1 MFSLIAIFKN
11 WHRIVLFPKKFNS
24 TQRTLISSN
33 SQFYSNLTL
42 TNKKYFEHRVLSFI
56 ESYEFVSRERVKI
69 TEEIKLLI
77 AASAIKLTFGYRH
90 YIFSSIDTIIVYPKD
105 YFSPFGNQQHKG
117 ETNLRYKVIVF
128 SLQDFK
134 EGIKIVDDNLNLG
147 LHEFT
152 HAMHYSFMSSGN
164 SSASYFKKH
173 YSNLLEFMKDKSEQ
187 KKLVNA
193 GYLRE
198 YAFENQFEF
207 LAVLVEHFFETPD
220 KFEQKLP
227 ELFFKIKKL
236 LNYSKADFF
245 S

>member
-1 MFSLIAIFKN
+1 M
-11 WHRIVLFPKKFNS
+11 V
-24 TQRTLISSN
+24 
-33 SQFYSNLTL
+33 
-42 TNKKYFEHRVLSFI
+42 
-56 ESYEFVSRERVKI
+56 
-69 TEEIKLLI
+69 
-77 AASAIKLTFGYRH
+77 
-90 YIFSSIDTIIVYPKD
+90 
-105 YFSPFGNQQHKG
+105 
-117 ETNLRYKVIVF
+117 VF

-152 HAMHYSFMSSGN
+152 HAMHFSFLSSSN
-164 SSASYFKKH
+164 SSSNHFKKH
-173 YSNLLEFMKDKSEQ
+173 YSNLLEFMEDKVEQ
-187 KKLVNA
+187 QKLVNA

>member
-1 MFSLIAIFKN
+1 M
-11 WHRIVLFPKKFNS
+11 LFPNRFNS
-24 TQRTLISSN
+24 IQRTLISSN

-42 TNKKYFEHRVLSFI
+42 INKKYFEHRVLNFVESF
-56 ESYEFVSRERVKI
+56 EFVSREGVKI

-105 YFSPFGNQQHKG
+105 YFSPFGNQQHRG
-117 ETNLRYKVIVF
+117 ETNPRYKVVVF

-152 HAMHYSFMSSGN
+152 HAMHFSFLSSSN
-164 SSASYFKKH
+164 SSSNHFKRH
-173 YSNLLEFMKDKSEQ
+173 YSNLLEFMEDKTEQ
-187 KKLVNA
+187 QKLMKA

>member
-1 MFSLIAIFKN
+1 
-11 WHRIVLFPKKFNS
+11 VLFPNRFNS
-24 TQRTLISSN
+24 AQRIFVSSN

-42 TNKKYFEHRVLSFI
+42 ANKKYFEHRVLSFI
-56 ESYEFVSRERVKI
+56 ESYEFVSREGVEI
-69 TEEIKLLI
+69 TGKIKLLI
-77 AASAIKLTFGYRH
+77 AASAIRLTFGFKH
-90 YIFSSIDTIIVYPKD
+90 YIFSSINTIIVYPKD

-117 ETNLRYKVIVF
+117 ETNPRYKVVVF

-152 HAMHYSFMSSGN
+152 HAMHFSFLSSRN
-164 SSASYFKKH
+164 SSSTHFKKH
-173 YSNLLEFMKDKSEQ
+173 YSNLLEFIEDKQEQ
-187 KKLVNA
+187 QKLVNA

-236 LNYSKADFF
+236 LNYSKTDFF